1 MAQKNE
7 IFFSFY
13 VRFFLQNSLTTMVV
27 SKLYIKLVEEM
38 EDNDEDMFVVS
49 DLIDTPSNI
58 PLALASFTRWLTK
71 PGEYR

>member
-1 MAQKNE
+1 MCH
-7 IFFSFY
+7 
-13 VRFFLQNSLTTMVV
+13 
-27 SKLYIKLVEEM
+27 IKLVEEM

>member
-1 MAQKNE
+1 MHKKFISFYE
-7 IFFSFY
+7 RIFFSKFSNETGSEQT
-13 VRFFLQNSLTTMVV
+13 LC
-27 SKLYIKLVEEM
+27 YIKLVEEM